1 MDVLVV
7 AARIAQFLGAAVLFG
22 TPLFALYN
30 RAGLDRRLLF
40 PAALLTL
47 AGGVVALGA
56 QTASMAGDAAAIRD
70 PSMIW
75 AVASGT
81 QFGHGLSVR
90 LAATMLAVA
99 ALALPRGPRRPA
111 VALVG
116 AVVMGSFAW
125 TGHGAADEGAAGL
138 AHAAADVLHLLAAG
152 VWIGALAG
160 LLFLLPR
167 RRSGA
172 DLAQLHAALAGFSG
186 VGSMAVAVLLLS
198 GLVNSWFLI
207 GPSRIGDMPSST
219 YGLLLLAKLALF
231 TGMLALA
238 ALNRFR
244 LTPALGA
251 SLATD
256 PGPAIDAL
264 RRSLLLESG
273 AGVLILAVVG
283 WMGAIAPLSA
293 S

>member
-1 MDVLVV
+1 LDALVV

-22 TPLFALYN
+22 MPLFALYN
-30 RAGLDRRLLF
+30 RAGVDRRPLLG
-40 PAALLTL
+40 AVLLTL

-81 QFGHGLSVR
+81 QFGRGLSVR
-90 LAATMLAVA
+90 LAATVLALA
-99 ALALPRGPRRPA
+99 TLALPRGPRTPA

-138 AHAAADVLHLLAAG
+138 THVVADVLHLLAAG

-160 LLFLLPR
+160 LLLLLPR
-167 RRSGA
+167 RRGG

-186 VGSMAVAVLLLS
+186 VGSTAVAVLLLS

-207 GPSRIGDMPSST
+207 GPTRIAEMPSST
-219 YGLLLLAKLALF
+219 YGLLLLAKLVLF
-231 TGMLALA
+231 AAMLGLA

-244 LTPALGA
+244 LTPALGE
-251 SLATD
+251 SLAAD
-256 PGPAIDAL
+256 PRAAVDRL
-264 RRSLLLESG
+264 RRSLLLETG
-273 AGVLILAVVG
+273 AGALVLAVVG

>member
-1 MDVLVV
+1 LDALVV
-7 AARIAQFLGAAVLFG
+7 AARVAQFLGAAVLFG

-30 RAGLDRRLLF
+30 RAGVDRRLLLA
-40 PAALLTL
+40 AALLTL

-75 AVASGT
+75 TVASGT
-81 QFGHGLSVR
+81 QFGRGLSVR
-90 LAATMLAVA
+90 LAATVLALT
-99 ALALPRGPRRPA
+99 ALALPPGSRTPA
-111 VALVG
+111 MALIG

-160 LLFLLPR
+160 LLSLLP

-172 DLAQLHAALAGFSG
+172 DLAQLHTALAGFSG

-219 YGLLLLAKLALF
+219 YGVLLLAKLALF
-231 TGMLALA
+231 AGMLVLA

-256 PGPAIDAL
+256 PGPAVHAL

-273 AGVLILAVVG
+273 AGVLVLAVVG

>member
-1 MDVLVV
+1 MDALVV

-22 TPLFALYN
+22 MPLFALYN
-30 RAGLDRRLLF
+30 RAGVDRRQLLA
-40 PAALLTL
+40 AALLTL
-47 AGGVVALGA
+47 AGGVAALGA
-56 QTASMAGDAAAIRD
+56 QAASMTGDAAAIRD

-81 QFGHGLSVR
+81 QFGRGLSVR
-90 LAATMLAVA
+90 LAAT
-99 ALALPRGPRRPA
+99 ALALAALLLPLRPRTLA
-111 VALVG
+111 VTLVG

-125 TGHGAADEGAAGL
+125 TGHGAADEGVAGL
-138 AHAAADVLHLLAAG
+138 VHLAADVLHLLAAG
-152 VWIGALAG
+152 VWLGALAA
-160 LLFLLPR
+160 LLSLLLR
-167 RRSGA
+167 RRSGV
-172 DLAQLHAALAGFSG
+172 DLTELHAALAGFSG
-186 VGSMAVAVLLLS
+186 VGSIAVAVLLLS

-207 GPSRIGDMPSST
+207 GPSRIVDMPSST
-219 YGLLLLAKLALF
+219 YGLLLLVKLALF
-231 TGMLALA
+231 AAMLGLA

-244 LTPALGA
+244 LTPALAG

-273 AGVLILAVVG
+273 AGVLVLAVVG